1 MVSFRW
7 SFAIIYSL
15 LLCWLN
21 MAELAL
27 NLPKEYEYAE
37 IDSSPSLYQ
46 LKVRNVKSEK
56 DIIVRCSQIINL
68 SKVAVNSGSCDR
80 LWVKGGPALGKRRPG
95 PG

>member
-1 MVSFRW
+1 VPCTGFRNFPQRVVGFSMVSFRW

-46 LKVRNVKSEK
+46 LRVRNVKSEEEV
-56 DIIVRCSQIINL
+56 IVRCSQIINL
-68 SKVAVNSGSCDR
+68 E
-80 LWVKGGPALGKRRPG
+80 
-95 PG
+95 